1 MTKTL
6 IDEISDADWN
16 DPSVADWNITVGET
30 KMTKTTIDDID
41 PKFHKAW
48 HYANDFMAT
57 AIKSEKHCEIF
68 LEGTDRSTEE
78 KEFLLWAWVLI
89 TTGQDTIIRDGVIY
103 TCYDDED
110 DIEND
115 DYYEDIE
122 DLLHEEET
130 NKETK
135 D

>member
-1 MTKTL
+1 M
-6 IDEISDADWN
+6 N
-16 DPSVADWNITVGET
+16 NFP
-30 KMTKTTIDDID
+30 IDDID

-48 HYANDFMAT
+48 HYANGFMAT
-57 AIKSEKHCEIF
+57 AIKTEDHCNIF
-68 LEGTDRSTEE
+68 LATSGEWSIEE
-78 KEFLLWAWVLI
+78 KNFLFWAWVLI
-89 TTGQDTIIRDGVIY
+89 TTGQDTIIRDEVIY